1 MNQIDG
7 LIRSLEADV
16 PVADRAEQKAIDAAR
31 RTLRA
36 ELAAEERRRLH
47 NRRRRRVIVL
57 FAALALVGI
66 SVPAFGVAKGWF
78 GGDEIEGI
86 RGSAPPELTSPPIV
100 VASGE
105 AEESWVIAVARSN
118 QGLCLNVDVGDVQ
131 FDNENY
137 RLGDCG
143 YSDLRGH
150 LPPDVRGDPSAPC
163 IDTTALVPCGSRPDY
178 WVSIRGSFFVSTA
191 ERAIVVGA
199 TAAEVASV
207 ELILANGETMQAEV
221 VDRPLGSDV
230 PLNVY
235 WATLG
240 REQGLEVAPR
250 SRSTEGEP
258 MACNAGE
265 LVEEVVARDSH
276 GKVLGRRVPAWN
288 ANPTGDPN
296 GPHSPP
302 GLATEPCV

>member
-1 MNQIDG
+1 
-7 LIRSLEADV
+7 
-16 PVADRAEQKAIDAAR
+16 
-31 RTLRA
+31 
-36 ELAAEERRRLH
+36 
-47 NRRRRRVIVL
+47 VL
-57 FAALALVGI
+57 FAALALVSI
-66 SVPAFGVAKGWF
+66 AVPAFGVAKGWF
-78 GGDEIEGI
+78 GGAEIEGI
-86 RGSAPPELTSPPIV
+86 RASAPPQLTSPPIV

-105 AEESWVIAVARSN
+105 PEESWVIAIARSN
-118 QGLCLNVDVGDVQ
+118 QGLCLNVDVGDEQ
-131 FDNENY
+131 FNNQNY

-163 IDTTALVPCGSRPDY
+163 IGTTALVPCGSRPDY
-178 WVSIRGSFFVSTA
+178 WVSIRGSFFVPTA

-199 TAAEVASV
+199 AAAEVTSV
-207 ELILANGETMQAEV
+207 ELILANGETMQAGV

-235 WATLG
+235 WAQLG
-240 REQGLEVAPR
+240 REQGLKVAPT
-250 SRSTEGEP
+250 SRSAEGEP

-265 LVEEVVARDSH
+265 LVEEVVARDSQ